1 MIKCKTRDEIIQRL
15 ATRRADLDR
24 LRVTSLRLFGS
35 FARDAANDD
44 SDVDFIVDFD
54 GKATFDG
61 YMSTLILLEDL
72 LGRRVD
78 LATEKALRIELKDR
92 ILREAVRVA

>member
-1 MIKCKTRDEIIQRL
+1 MTKCKTREDIIARL
-15 ATRRADLDR
+15 ATKRAELDR

-35 FARDAANDD
+35 FVHDAANDD
-44 SDVDFIVDFD
+44 SDVDMIVDFD

-72 LGRRVD
+72 LERRVD

-92 ILREAVRVA
+92 ILREAIRVA

>member
-1 MIKCKTRDEIIQRL
+1 MTKCKNRDEIIQRL
-15 ATRRADLDR
+15 ATKRAELDA

-35 FARDAANDD
+35 FARNAANDD
-44 SDVDFIVDFD
+44 SDVDMLVEFD
-54 GKATFDG
+54 GKASFDG

-72 LGRRVD
+72 FERRVD
-78 LATEKALRIELKDR
+78 LATEKALRLELKDR

>member
-1 MIKCKTRDEIIQRL
+1 MTKCKNRDEIIRLL
-15 ATRRADLDR
+15 ATQRAELDR
-24 LRVTSLRLFGS
+24 LHVISLRLFGS

-44 SDVDFIVDFD
+44 SDVDMIVEFD
-54 GKATFDG
+54 GKATFDR
-61 YMSTLILLEDL
+61 YMSTLVLLEDL
-72 LGRRVD
+72 FGRRVD